1 MRIIAGALALVA
13 VTGFAHANNENGE
26 YCAIPKLEQG
36 VATTVEVP
44 YIDKPFCGTALIDK
58 HYVRMAEFAKATDEG
73 EPQCSSESFCT
84 RVFRFYRDKEKTTT
98 PYILIFH
105 GPRHRKSA

>member
-1 MRIIAGALALVA
+1 MCIRDSGGRKSRQSCGAPQEDQSEMRIIAGALALVA
-13 VTGFAHANNENGE
+13 VTGLAHANNENGE

-58 HYVRMAEFAKATDEG
+58 HYVRMAEFL
-73 EPQCSSESFCT
+73 S
-84 RVFRFYRDKEKTTT
+84 
-98 PYILIFH
+98 LIH
-105 GPRHRKSA
+105 I

>member
-1 MRIIAGALALVA
+1 MIGYPPEYIDAAGKTELNPQAALAWRP
-13 VTGFAHANNENGE
+13 H
-26 YCAIPKLEQG
+26 
-36 VATTVEVP
+36 
-44 YIDKPFCGTALIDK
+44 IDKPFCGTALIDK

-84 RVFRFYRDKEKTTT
+84 RVFRFYRDKEKATT